1 VRAGNPDASIGKGAN
16 LEALTIGR
24 IAGIEI
30 RVHYSWFV
38 IFFLLLWWLAE
49 GFFGE
54 VYDSWSVTE
63 AWAAAAAATLLF
75 FASVLLHELAH
86 SLTAKRLGLP
96 VSSIT
101 LFIFGGV
108 SSLTSE
114 PSSARQEFQ
123 IAIVGP
129 LTSFGLAAF
138 FGILAGVGLVSGAE
152 NSPPGAVAEYLAII
166 NLSLGIFN
174 LLPGFPLDGGRV
186 LRAAVWSRSG
196 DLLSATRWASRS
208 GQVISFGLIAF
219 GVVSILGGN
228 FIGGAWMVVI
238 GWFLRGAAQ
247 SSYEQLVVRRTL
259 EGVRVRDVL
268 DRGFVSVA
276 PDDSLDQV
284 VRRMLQT
291 SQRCVPVLVSDD
303 LLGLISIRDLKRVPE
318 EEWPQTSAFRAMT
331 PREKLHVTSPDEDLG
346 RVLEVMAANDV
357 HQLPVLEGK
366 SFVGFVTRADVLRL
380 LQVRSGLKETG
391 TAQQQG

>member
-1 VRAGNPDASIGKGAN
+1 VQAGNSGASSGKGAN
-16 LEALTIGR
+16 LEGLTLGR

-30 RVHYSWFV
+30 RVHYSWFA
-38 IFFLLLWWLAE
+38 IFFLLIWWLAE

-54 VYDSWSVTE
+54 VYDSWSATE
-63 AWAAAAAATLLF
+63 AWAAAIAATILF

-114 PSSARQEFQ
+114 PASAKQEFQ

-129 LTSFGLAAF
+129 GTSFGLAAL
-138 FGILAGVGLVSGAE
+138 FGLLAGVALVSDSE

-166 NLSLGIFN
+166 NVALGVFN

-196 DLLSATRWASRS
+196 DLVTATRWASR
-208 GQVISFGLIAF
+208 GGLAISFGLIAI

-268 DRGFVSVA
+268 DRSFVSVA
-276 PDDSLDQV
+276 PDDSLEQV

-291 SQRCVPVLVSDD
+291 SQRCVPVLVGDD

-331 PREKLHVTSPDEDLG
+331 PREKLHATSPDEDLG

-357 HQLPVLEGK
+357 HQLPVLDGK

-380 LQVRSGLKETG
+380 LQVRSELREAG
-391 TAQQQG
+391 